1 MENEGMHLTAAYD
14 ARLLSVSDAER
25 ILKERYPDGRYEA
38 VVDVREGIM
47 RVYAP
52 GKEEEI

>member
-1 MENEGMHLTAAYD
+1 MENERMFLTAAYD

-38 VVDVREGIM
+38 VVDMREGIM

>member
-14 ARLLSVSDAER
+14 ARLLTIGDAER
-25 ILKERYPDGRYEA
+25 MLKERYPDGRYEA
-38 VVDVREGIM
+38 VVDADEGIM

-52 GKEEEI
+52 RKEEEI